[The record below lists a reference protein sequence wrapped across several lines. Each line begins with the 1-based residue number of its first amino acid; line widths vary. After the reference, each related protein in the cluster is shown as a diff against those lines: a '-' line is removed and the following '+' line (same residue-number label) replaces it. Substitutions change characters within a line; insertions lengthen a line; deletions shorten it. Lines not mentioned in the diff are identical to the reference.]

1 MRSGTQ
7 PKQRYRKRGS
17 SGRKGARPLIAFFD
31 YPDVFE
37 DFYRH
42 YGIGQCEF
50 ATGWAAAGGN
60 HRFLSVLQC
69 TVGDVVWYCLSL
81 KPELKEATQNVGG
94 YRIRFVRSSW
104 VHRTLWRAF
113 FMPKMSWRW
122 QRFYPAFA
130 VAASYLAPLSM
141 PLLRALLRDKPDFI
155 VTQDYSSEKFDIL
168 VAIARVLGVPV
179 VARHAGSSPDL
190 YLARFIKRWTIPFG
204 EQSAFEP

>member
-17 SGRKGARPLIAFFD
+17 SGRKGRP
-31 YPDVFE
+31 
-37 DFYRH
+37 
-42 YGIGQCEF
+42 
-50 ATGWAAAGGN
+50 
-60 HRFLSVLQC
+60 
-69 TVGDVVWYCLSL
+69 
-81 KPELKEATQNVGG
+81 QNVGG
-94 YRIRFVRSSW
+94 YRIRFRSSW

-113 FMPKMSWRW
+113 FMPKISWRW

-155 VTQDYSSEKFDIL
+155 VTQDYSSGKFDIL